1 MALQSKMTVYAAIGG
16 VFALMG
22 GIVFYASLDNVD
34 LDQIEIDLISVEL
47 RDSDTVNNQTKLDV
61 TFLIKN
67 PSDTTLTVS
76 TIDYQLYGDGVLL
89 GSGLYST
96 ADIALPGRALFHSGA
111 EVPLKNI
118 FILSKSDVNSEIY
131 EDVINDKITS
141 FAAEGRIITQTSWSE
156 SEKEFKSIID

>member
-22 GIVFYASLDNVD
+22 GIIFYASLDNVD
-34 LDQIEIDLISVEL
+34 LDQIEIALTSVEL
-47 RDSDTVNNQTKLDV
+47 RDSNVVNNQAKFDV

-131 EDVINDKITS
+131 EDAINGKITS
-141 FAAEGRIITQTSWSE
+141 FSAEGRIITQTSWSE
-156 SEKEFKSIID
+156 SEKEFKSGY

>member
-22 GIVFYASLDNVD
+22 GIVFFTSDNVD
-34 LDQIEIDLISVEL
+34 LDQVEIVLTSVQL
-47 RDSDTVNNQTKLDV
+47 REINSANNQAKLDV

-76 TIDYQLYGDGVLL
+76 TIDYQLYGNGVLF

-96 ADIALPGRALFHSGA
+96 ADIAMPGRAAVYSGA
-111 EVPLKNI
+111 EVPLKNM
-118 FILSKSDVNSEIY
+118 FILSKSDDNSEIY

-141 FAAEGRIITQTSWSE
+141 FTAEGRIITQTSWSE
-156 SEKEFKSIID
+156 SEKEFKSGY

>member
-16 VFALMG
+16 VFALMA
-22 GIVFYASLDNVD
+22 GIVFFTSDNVD
-34 LDQIEIDLISVEL
+34 LDQVEIVLASVEL
-47 RDSDTVNNQTKLDV
+47 REVNSENNQAKLDV

-76 TIDYQLYGDGVLL
+76 TIDYQLYGNGILL

-96 ADIALPGRALFHSGA
+96 ADIAMPGRAAVYSGA
-111 EVPLKNI
+111 EVPLKNM
-118 FILSKSDVNSEIY
+118 FILSKSDINSEIY

-141 FAAEGRIITQTSWSE
+141 FTSEGRIVTQTSWSE
-156 SEKEFKSIID
+156 SEKEFKIGY

>member
-16 VFALMG
+16 VFALMA
-22 GIVFYASLDNVD
+22 GIVFFTSDNVD
-34 LDQIEIDLISVEL
+34 LDQVEIVLASVEL
-47 RDSDTVNNQTKLDV
+47 REINSENNQAKLDV

-76 TIDYQLYGDGVLL
+76 TIDYQLYGNGILL

-96 ADIALPGRALFHSGA
+96 ADIAMPGRAAVYSGA
-111 EVPLKNI
+111 EVPLKNM
-118 FILSKSDVNSEIY
+118 FILSKSDINSEIY

-141 FAAEGRIITQTSWSE
+141 FTSEGRIVTQTSWSE
-156 SEKEFKSIID
+156 SEKEFKIGY

>member
-1 MALQSKMTVYAAIGG
+1 MALQSKTTVYAAIGG

-22 GIVFYASLDNVD
+22 GIIFFTSDSIE
-34 LDQIEIDLISVEL
+34 LDQVEIALTSVEL
-47 RDSDTVNNQTKLDV
+47 REANSANNQAKLDV

-76 TIDYQLYGDGVLL
+76 TIDYQLYGDGALL

-96 ADIALPGRALFHSGA
+96 TDIAMPGRAIFYSGA

-118 FILSKSDVNSEIY
+118 FVLNKSDVDSEIY
-131 EDVINDKITS
+131 EDVVNGKITN
-141 FAAEGRIITQTSWSE
+141 FTAEGRIITQTSWSE
-156 SEKEFKSIID
+156 SEKEFKTDY

>member
-1 MALQSKMTVYAAIGG
+1 MELQSKMTVYAAIGG

-22 GIVFYASLDNVD
+22 GIVFFTSDNAD
-34 LDQIEIDLISVEL
+34 LDQVEIVLTSVEL
-47 RDSDTVNNQTKLDV
+47 REVNSVNNQAKLDI

-67 PSDTTLTVS
+67 PSDTTLAVS
-76 TIDYQLYGDGVLL
+76 TIDYQLYVDGILL

-96 ADIALPGRALFHSGA
+96 ADISMPGRAVFYSGA

-131 EDVINDKITS
+131 EDMINDKITS
-141 FAAEGRIITQTSWSE
+141 FVAEGRIITQTSWSE
-156 SEKEFKSIID
+156 SEKEFKSGY

>member
-47 RDSDTVNNQTKLDV
+47 RDSDTVNNQAKLDV

-131 EDVINDKITS
+131 EDVVNDKITS

-156 SEKEFKSIID
+156 SEKEFKSVIN

>member
-1 MALQSKMTVYAAIGG
+1 MTVYAAISG

-22 GIVFYASLDNVD
+22 VIVFFTSDNVD
-34 LDQIEIDLISVEL
+34 LDQVEIILTSVQL
-47 RDSDTVNNQTKLDV
+47 REVNSANNQAKLDV

-76 TIDYQLYGDGVLL
+76 TIDYQLYGNGILF

-96 ADIALPGRALFHSGA
+96 ADIAMPGRAAVYSGA
-111 EVPLKNI
+111 EVPLKNM
-118 FILSKSDVNSEIY
+118 FILSKSDENSEIY

-141 FAAEGRIITQTSWSE
+141 FTAEGRIITQTSWSE
-156 SEKEFKSIID
+156 SEKEFKTGY